1 VLQSCVIIAVLGFAV
16 DYCVHIGHGYLTSPI
31 AVDRMGRVRYT
42 LLTVGHAILSS
53 AFISFV
59 ATIPLLVGNYEM
71 FGKMGIM
78 ILCTIGFSVVL
89 SLTFFTLLLLGL
101 APVDNKTGR
110 IRIQA
115 LIWNYCMCGK
125 CRAKPSQRGEI
136 NHNEKQQAV

>member
-1 VLQSCVIIAVLGFAV
+1 MLGFAV

-31 AVDRMGRVRYT
+31 AFDRMGRVRYT

-78 ILCTIGFSVVL
+78 ILCTIGFSVAL
-89 SLTFFTLLLLGL
+89 SLSFFTLLLLSV
-101 APVDNKTGR
+101 APANNKTGR
-110 IRIQA
+110 VHIQS
-115 LIWNYCMCGK
+115 LIWNYLMCGR
-125 CRAKPSQRGEI
+125 CRTKKSRGGEDD
-136 NHNEKQQAV
+136 HNEQQPRAV